1 MNRSPSAARDMR
13 MPTRT
18 PTLVAVGPWEH
29 AEFAALRAELDPQRQ
44 WTTFATL
51 AELAAAL
58 ADDAAENAAATIPSV
73 PLPPELVL
81 FAQARPGVDD
91 PSPSERLRAVAPL
104 TRVVVVAGSWCEGEL
119 RTGRPAAG
127 VVRLYWYEFAPWW
140 RAAVAEW
147 EANETPAWSEPLDD
161 VRAGQETAV
170 VALRERDNVVPAE
183 RDVIVVDA
191 VDFAVFETLAAVLAP
206 FGWCCEWQ
214 PRHRPELA
222 AVTALVA
229 AIWDGGQLSD
239 RELAALRA
247 FAAGVH
253 AANAAAP
260 VIALLDFPRVE
271 HLQAARDAGA
281 AAVLGKP
288 YQVAR
293 LVNELDRLIATG
305 GEQT

>member
-1 MNRSPSAARDMR
+1 

>member
-1 MNRSPSAARDMR
+1 MR

-29 AEFAALRAELDPQRQ
+29 AEFAALRAELDPQRR
-44 WTTFATL
+44 WTTVATL
-51 AELAAAL
+51 ADLTAAL
-58 ADDAAENAAATIPSV
+58 ADDDAENAAATIPSV

-81 FAQARPGVDD
+81 LAQARPGVDD
-91 PSPSERLRAVAPL
+91 PSQLERLRTIAPL
-104 TRVVVVAGSWCEGEL
+104 TRVVIVAGSWCEGEL

-127 VVRLYWYEFAPWW
+127 VVRLYWYEFASWW

-161 VRAGQETAV
+161 VRAGQKTTV
-170 VALRERDNVVPAE
+170 VAPRERDDVVPTE
-183 RDVIVVDA
+183 GGVLVVDA

-206 FGWCCEWQ
+206 FGWNCEWQ
-214 PRHRPELA
+214 PRHRPKLA
-222 AVTALVA
+222 AVTTMVA

-239 RELAALRA
+239 GELAALRE
-247 FAAGVH
+247 FVAGVH

-271 HLQAARDAGA
+271 HLQAVRDAGA
-281 AAVLGKP
+281 AAMLGKP

-293 LVNELDRLIATG
+293 LVNELDRLIAAG
-305 GEQT
+305 GGVEQT

>member
-1 MNRSPSAARDMR
+1 MR

-18 PTLVAVGPWEH
+18 PTLVAVGPWED

-44 WTTFATL
+44 WTTVATL
-51 AELAAAL
+51 VELAAAL
-58 ADDAAENAAATIPSV
+58 ADVAAENAAATNPSV
-73 PLPPELVL
+73 SLPPELVL
-81 FAQARPGVDD
+81 LAQSRPGVDD
-91 PSPSERLRAVAPL
+91 PSQLERLSAIAPL
-104 TRVVVVAGSWCEGEL
+104 TRVIIVAGSWCEGEL

-127 VVRLYWYEFAPWW
+127 VVRLYWYEFTPWW

-161 VRAGQETAV
+161 VRAGQETGIV
-170 VALRERDNVVPAE
+170 TLRERDNVVPAE
-183 RDVIVVDA
+183 GRVLVVDA
-191 VDFAVFETLAAVLAP
+191 VDFAVFETLTAVLAP
-206 FGWCCEWQ
+206 FGWSCEWQ

-222 AVTALVA
+222 KSLDAAA
-229 AIWDGGQLSD
+229 AIWDGSQLSD
-239 RELAALRA
+239 GELAALRE
-247 FAAGVH
+247 FAARVH

-271 HLQAARDAGA
+271 HLQTARDAGA

-288 YQVAR
+288 YQVAH

-305 GEQT
+305 SG

>member
-1 MNRSPSAARDMR
+1 

-44 WTTFATL
+44 WTMVATL
-51 AELAAAL
+51 GDLTAAL
-58 ADDAAENAAATIPSV
+58 ADVAAENAAATNPSV

-81 FAQARPGVDD
+81 LAQARPGVDD
-91 PSPSERLRAVAPL
+91 PSQLERLRAVAPL

-161 VRAGQETAV
+161 VRAGQETTV
-170 VALRERDNVVPAE
+170 VALRERDNVILTEGRVL
-183 RDVIVVDA
+183 VVDA
-191 VDFAVFETLAAVLAP
+191 VDFAVFETLTTVLAP
-206 FGWCCEWQ
+206 FGWSCKWQ

-222 AVTALVA
+222 AVTTMVA
-229 AIWDGGQLSD
+229 AIWDGGQLSHS
-239 RELAALRA
+239 ELAALRA
-247 FAAGVH
+247 FAARVH

-281 AAVLGKP
+281 AAVFGKP

-293 LVNELDRLIATG
+293 LVNELDRLIAAG
-305 GEQT
+305 GNVEQT